1 MDKKNYLITLM
12 EDTEG
17 EGLEATY
24 KCVVIDSLEKAREVQ
39 KKVLYDR
46 LNYWM
51 DKWGCSE
58 DGCTLEEI
66 FDISEWENEI
76 FVETDNGD
84 TFSCELEEVDV
95 L

>member
-24 KCVVIDSLEKAREVQ
+24 KGVVIDSLEKAREAQ

-51 DKWGCSE
+51 DKWGYT
-58 DGCTLEEI
+58 DDYTLEEI

-84 TFSCELEEVDV
+84 MFTCEIEEVEV